1 MFASN
6 LGDGP
11 IFWLQIAFRL
21 MQLPLGIF
29 GVAIATV
36 TLPVLSR
43 SIAAGNAVEFRQ
55 NLARGLR
62 LAFLLTIPS
71 ALGLMVLAEPIISV
85 LYQHG
90 KFTADAT
97 AQSAGALRFYAI
109 GLVAYSA
116 MKVLVPAFY
125 ALDLRKTPMNVSF
138 IAIAVNLLLNW
149 LFTFRLGFGHLG
161 LALSTGCVALTN
173 FAILYVLMHRET
185 KLLET
190 RRLLGTLAKLA
201 IPSGLLTAIC
211 AVAVKW
217 PLAAWATMPLLPK
230 AGWLAATIVVAG
242 ATFFGTALLFRIEEI
257 DDVREAFRR
266 KLARRIS
273 RG

>member
-1 MFASN
+1 MINTMFASN

-43 SIAAGNAVEFRQ
+43 SVAEGKPVEFRA

-71 ALGLMVLAEPIISV
+71 TIGLYLLAEPIISV

-90 KFTADAT
+90 RFGADQT
-97 AQSAGALRFYAI
+97 AQAAAALKCYAV
-109 GLVAYSA
+109 GLCAYSA

-125 ALDLRKTPMNVSF
+125 ALDRRKTPMMVSF
-138 IAIAVNLLLNW
+138 ISIGVNVLMNW
-149 LFTFRLGFGHLG
+149 ILTFHFKMGHRG
-161 LALSTGCVALTN
+161 LALSTGFVALTN
-173 FAILYVLMHRET
+173 FAILYWLMRRET
-185 KLLET
+185 SLLET
-190 RRLLGTLAKLA
+190 RALLRLFARLALPCALLG
-201 IPSGLLTAIC
+201 GIC
-211 AVAVKW
+211 KASMHW
-217 PLAAWATMPLLPK
+217 LLAAWATMPLIPK
-230 AGWLAATIVVAG
+230 MVWLGLTIGLAG
-242 ATFFGTALLFRIEEI
+242 AVFFVSAAFFRIEE
-257 DDVREAFRR
+257 V
-266 KLARRIS
+266 
-273 RG
+273 